1 MPPLTSLAS
10 SASLHRLARGLALLP
25 FTVLTAWC
33 AAAVA
38 WAPSGPA
45 PTTWALAA
53 ATVGA
58 CVMVGFGPLPRL
70 VRGAAIRTAT
80 ITTVWGT
87 IIAWFLLL
95 PAPADAEW
103 QPDVAQAPDFEIDGD
118 LVTVSGIRHFRYGA
132 TDLDFVPA
140 WDDRTFDLRRIRTV
154 DLFFSFWGPTLICH
168 NFVTFG
174 FETPD
179 GWDHV
184 AVSIEVRKRRG
195 QSYSAVGGLFR
206 QFALVFIWAEE
217 RDVVRVRTDFRGES
231 VHRYRLLLTDAQ
243 ARNLFL
249 HYLDETRRL
258 REAPR
263 WYNAVTQSCGVD
275 IIRTASGDRM
285 GVFPSP
291 WQLLNGTWERRAW
304 DFGRLGPA
312 ATFEEERAA
321 ANVTADAKM
330 APSGSAREFSA
341 AIRKRDTTWRPA
353 VEIRGRP

>member
-1 MPPLTSLAS
+1 MTWTRVAVMVKGAGLL
-10 SASLHRLARGLALLP
+10 GLAAA
-25 FTVLTAWC
+25 LTAWS
-33 AAAVA
+33 AAAAAYAPAGPSAATGAVATVVATLATAGAVA
-38 WAPSGPA
+38 WRLGRGRAKAAGAMLACIVWGGTLAWFWWVPA
-45 PTTWALAA
+45 PGSGDWLPECAVAPVVTADPAGA
-53 ATVGA
+53 DRFTVH
-58 CVMVGFGPLPRL
+58 
-70 VRGAAIRTAT
+70 
-80 ITTVWGT
+80 
-87 IIAWFLLL
+87 
-95 PAPADAEW
+95 
-103 QPDVAQAPDFEIDGD
+103 
-118 LVTVSGIRHFRYGA
+118 GIRDFRYLG
-132 TDLDFVPA
+132 TDRCIEPA
-140 WDDRTFDLRRIRTV
+140 WNTRSFSLDQLRTV

-330 APSGSAREFSA
+330 SPSGSAREFSA